1 MAPPTKYTLTIFS
14 DDEHK
19 KVLFKKEYT
28 NKKDLCEHFNLNAYA
43 VQNFFKSK
51 PQKVSLK
58 KQKELKR
65 VEIRMETKKKK
76 SDPLPIIKVYN
87 NKGNGKTIIIENE
100 WVPPIDTCWVCADKF
115 ACEGYVMGYP
125 ICDDCYP
132 AWKVGVECSLERIK
146 KEKQAKQIE
155 EEENKITGIDLCS
168 NTELEKEALKHPGE
182 VILYVCETCDNEW
195 KPCERAWHF
204 IKGAYHC
211 DLCVKKKEEEK
222 KDIKD
227 NEIVIITEKDDNG
240 AKNNSA

>member
-76 SDPLPIIKVYN
+76 SDPPIIKVYN
-87 NKGNGKTIIIENE
+87 NKGNGKTIIIEDE
-100 WVPPIDTCWVCADKF
+100 CVLPIETCWVCSDKVP
-115 ACEGYVMGYP
+115 CKSYVMGYP

-132 AWKVGVECSLERIK
+132 AWKVGVECSLKNIE
-146 KEKQAKQIE
+146 KEKQAKQIQ
-155 EEENKITGIDLCS
+155 
-168 NTELEKEALKHPGE
+168 
-182 VILYVCETCDNEW
+182 
-195 KPCERAWHF
+195 
-204 IKGAYHC
+204 
-211 DLCVKKKEEEK
+211 EEEK

-227 NEIVIITEKDDNG
+227 NEIVIITEKDDES
-240 AKNNSA
+240 KKD

>member
-1 MAPPTKYTLTIFS
+1 MAPPTKYTLTIFC

-19 KVLFKKEYT
+19 KVLFTKEYT

-43 VQNFFKSK
+43 VQNFFKTK

-87 NKGNGKTIIIENE
+87 SEGNGKTIIIEDE

-115 ACEGYVMGYP
+115 PCEGYVMGYP

-132 AWKVGVECSLERIK
+132 AWRSGVDCSLKRIK
-146 KEKQAKQIE
+146 EEKE
-155 EEENKITGIDLCS
+155 EEEHKNCNECGGALTKEQCDAEA
-168 NTELEKEALKHPGE
+168 ELIKEALEQHGE
-182 VILYVCETCDNEW
+182 MQFYICGTCDNGW
-195 KPCERAWHF
+195 KPCEQQPHL
-204 IKGAYHC
+204 IKGAWHC
-211 DLCVKKKEEEK
+211 NLCVKKKEEEK

-227 NEIVIITEKDDNG
+227 NEIVIITEKDDES
-240 AKNNSA
+240 KKD

>member
-76 SDPLPIIKVYN
+76 SDPPIIKVYN
-87 NKGNGKTIIIENE
+87 SEGNGKTIIIENE
-100 WVPPIDTCWVCADKF
+100 WVPPIDTCWVCSDKF
-115 ACEGYVMGYP
+115 PCEGYVMGYP

-132 AWKVGVECSLERIK
+132 AWKAGVECSLKNIE
-146 KEKQAKQIE
+146 KEKQAKQIQ
-155 EEENKITGIDLCS
+155 
-168 NTELEKEALKHPGE
+168 
-182 VILYVCETCDNEW
+182 
-195 KPCERAWHF
+195 
-204 IKGAYHC
+204 
-211 DLCVKKKEEEK
+211 EEEK

-227 NEIVIITEKDDNG
+227 NEIVIITEKDDES
-240 AKNNSA
+240 KKD

>member
-76 SDPLPIIKVYN
+76 SDPPIIKVYN
-87 NKGNGKTIIIENE
+87 SEGNGKTIIIEE
-100 WVPPIDTCWVCADKF
+100 EDTLPIETCFVCADKF
-115 ACEGYVMGYP
+115 VCEVHADGNP
-125 ICDDCYP
+125 ICMGCLP
-132 AWKVGVECSLERIK
+132 AWFAGVKCERERI
-146 KEKQAKQIE
+146 
-155 EEENKITGIDLCS
+155 
-168 NTELEKEALKHPGE
+168 EKE
-182 VILYVCETCDNEW
+182 
-195 KPCERAWHF
+195 
-204 IKGAYHC
+204 
-211 DLCVKKKEEEK
+211 KKEEEK

-227 NEIVIITEKDDNG
+227 NEIVILTEKDDES
-240 AKNNSA
+240 KKD

>member
-1 MAPPTKYTLTIFS
+1 LTYKKKEFKKITSYIITMAPPTKYTLTIFS

-76 SDPLPIIKVYN
+76 SDPPIIKVYN
-87 NKGNGKTIIIENE
+87 SEGNGKTIIIENE
-100 WVPPIDTCWVCADKF
+100 WVPPIDTCWVCSDKF
-115 ACEGYVMGYP
+115 PCEGYVMGYP

-132 AWKVGVECSLERIK
+132 AWKAGVECSLKNIE

-155 EEENKITGIDLCS
+155 
-168 NTELEKEALKHPGE
+168 
-182 VILYVCETCDNEW
+182 
-195 KPCERAWHF
+195 
-204 IKGAYHC
+204 
-211 DLCVKKKEEEK
+211 EEEK

-227 NEIVIITEKDDNG
+227 NEIVILTEKDDES
-240 AKNNSA
+240 KKD

>member
-1 MAPPTKYTLTIFS
+1 MAPPTKYTLTIFC

-19 KVLFKKEYT
+19 KVLFTKEYT

-43 VQNFFKSK
+43 VQNFFKTK

-87 NKGNGKTIIIENE
+87 SEGNGKTIIIEDE

-115 ACEGYVMGYP
+115 PCEGYVGGYP

-132 AWKVGVECSLERIK
+132 AWFAGYECSLETIK
-146 KEKQAKQIE
+146 KEKE
-155 EEENKITGIDLCS
+155 
-168 NTELEKEALKHPGE
+168 EKEALEQQNSYNGCNICKYNSFGPTPNCTECGG
-182 VILYVCETCDNEW
+182 I
-195 KPCERAWHF
+195 
-204 IKGAYHC
+204 GAT
-211 DLCVKKKEEEK
+211 LITKKKK
-222 KDIKD
+222 KKKRKKILK
-227 NEIVIITEKDDNG
+227 IMR
-240 AKNNSA
+240 